1 MAEHIVDP
9 ALFVPPSTQ
18 ENYLDAA
25 RAAAKANGTDLADE
39 WASMVDTFKRNHD
52 QDGASGWN
60 HLAAWA
66 ESVDPTA
73 ASGPDPEAIRAAREL
88 TNAIADPHSI
98 DPPALDL
105 SDPEV
110 VETVR
115 HAHESIARRSRSV
128 SDTEE
133 LEDGDEEREDGRPR
147 RTATPPRKT
156 TR

>member
-39 WASMVDTFKRNHD
+39 WANTIETFKSNHD

-66 ESVDPTA
+66 ESVDPA
-73 ASGPDPEAIRAAREL
+73 AEAGPDPVEVRKAREL
-88 TNAIADPHSI
+88 ATAMQDPASVEG
-98 DPPALDL
+98 PALDL
-105 SDPEV
+105 EDADV
-110 VETVR
+110 QKAVR
-115 HAHESIARRSRSV
+115 HAHDSVARRSRSAT
-128 SDTEE
+128 DDEE
-133 LEDGDEEREDGRPR
+133 ESDEEREDGRPR
-147 RTATPPRKT
+147 RTAVPPRKT

>member
-73 ASGPDPEAIRAAREL
+73 AAGPDPVEVRKAREL
-88 TNAIADPHSI
+88 STAIQDPASVEG
-98 DPPALDL
+98 PALDL
-105 SDPEV
+105 ADDEV
-110 VETVR
+110 ASEVR
-115 HAHESIARRSRSV
+115 HAHDAIARRSRAPMTV
-128 SDTEE
+128 DEE
-133 LEDGDEEREDGRPR
+133 DEDGEEREDGRPR